1 MLVTV
6 CYNLF
11 RLTWKNAGSVSS
23 SCALWSHVRKHL
35 QNEWSVHVPPLLE
48 SVKESFFSTEKSKIL
63 SRTFI
68 LPSSIKAP
76 KQWSA
81 RAHWEHENFF
91 RGNLLFAENFRRT
104 NQTGHRRNWRG
115 GHVAAIWDCEWFA
128 CFFPP
133 PWSQPWPNS
142 SAIWRHPWKRW

>member
-1 MLVTV
+1 MEKCRFCLVIMRTLKSREKALAERMISA
-6 CYNLF
+6 CPAF
-11 RLTWKNAGSVSS
+11 AGVSQG
-23 SCALWSHVRKHL
+23 K
-35 QNEWSVHVPPLLE
+35 
-48 SVKESFFSTEKSKIL
+48 FFSTEKSKIL

-115 GHVAAIWDCEWFA
+115 ANWRGCHVAAIWDCEWFA
-128 CFFPP
+128 YFFSP
-133 PWSQPWPNS
+133 PWNQPWPNR
-142 SAIWRHPWKRW
+142 SAIWRHPCKAW